1 MINFSSRDTIA
12 NLLAAVA
19 ALEDP
24 TGSVPPSF
32 LASAKQIALDRLTAI
47 SQGPTVNAANF
58 SLRVNVIGGFQQ
70 LEMQVATMYIKPE
83 KPAPVAPVIAALI
96 AMLLLL
102 CGLPANAQTFGGPL
116 QLTTGSTNA
125 PVYPATTN
133 YGVLTLPNKTLT
145 VYTIN
150 TNETLVASYGV
161 MLPGQTIPI
170 AVVSSTNTFL
180 ASAGYTN
187 GQTVTIS
194 FYPPAISLPLVQWM
208 MVTNGTPGTYTNG
221 LYTP

>member
-1 MINFSSRDTIA
+1 MINFSSRDTIP
-12 NLLAAVA
+12 NLLTAVA

-24 TGSVPPSF
+24 TNSVPPSF

-47 SQGPTVNAANF
+47 PQGPTVNAANF
-58 SLRVNVIGGFQQ
+58 NLRVNVIGGFQQ
-70 LEMQVATMYIKPE
+70 LEMQVATMYIKPAN
-83 KPAPVAPVIAALI
+83 PAPVAPVIAALLTL
-96 AMLLLL
+96 LLLL
-102 CGLPANAQTFGGPL
+102 CGLPVKAQTFGGPL
-116 QLTTGSTNA
+116 QLTTGGTNA

-133 YGVLTLPNKTLT
+133 YGALTLPNKILT
-145 VYTIN
+145 VSNIN
-150 TNETLVASYGV
+150 TNETLVASYGITF
-161 MLPGQTIPI
+161 PGQTIPI
-170 AVVSSTNTFL
+170 AVVSSTNTFP

-194 FYPPAISLPLVQWM
+194 FYPPAITLPLVQWM